1 MNLLED
7 MKHPLWNEKGV
18 VYCYIN
24 KVNGKRYIGQTIQKI
39 KDRHRKHLNDSKNK
53 SKHNYSIP
61 FYRAIRKYGIE
72 NFELIILVMNCEDYN
87 ELNNYEKIYIKQ
99 FESLA
104 TQNGYNV
111 SDGGNNA
118 NVFAGKTKEEMREFG
133 RKISEARKGKYAG
146 ENHPNYGK
154 KISEEAKRKMS
165 ETKKKR
171 YSKENHP
178 MYGKKHSEETRK
190 KMSEMAKQR
199 KDNPMRGKNHT
210 EEFKD
215 RMSDKKS
222 VYSYINMD
230 DMIYYKSARELT
242 NNGYSKDCINSACRI
257 GHYRKA
263 NGKHW
268 IRFEKEK
275 SPYLLDILYSK
286 LTIEYKREL
295 LYVFIQ

>member
-1 MNLLED
+1 MVLYKPELLVSPSVNDIFSENSD
-7 MKHPLWNEKGV
+7 YEL
-18 VYCYIN
+18 
-24 KVNGKRYIGQTIQKI
+24 KVR
-39 KDRHRKHLNDSKNK
+39 
-53 SKHNYSIP
+53 
-61 FYRAIRKYGIE
+61 
-72 NFELIILVMNCEDYN
+72 N
-87 ELNNYEKIYIKQ
+87 ELSTLFGILNQ
-99 FESLA
+99 F
-104 TQNGYNV
+104 
-111 SDGGNNA
+111 
-118 NVFAGKTKEEMREFG
+118 
-133 RKISEARKGKYAG
+133 RKNI
-146 ENHPNYGK
+146 
-154 KISEEAKRKMS
+154 
-165 ETKKKR
+165 
-171 YSKENHP
+171 
-178 MYGKKHSEETRK
+178 EETRK

-295 LYVFIQ
+295 LYAFIQ